1 MRSNISLKV
10 VMSMGNKSFNDR
22 MMLLIG
28 VPIVLAWVAFA
39 CLVIY
44 SGLNDEK
51 VINDI
56 DGYATLLAIIG
67 GPALLIVTSMLE
79 LWKSEQ
85 QGEINLHPDLVMQNQ
100 QIANLRA
107 EHDRT
112 MAINEQ
118 QHLQRLQAEEQKVNL
133 GIHPG
138 HIGHHHKEGEE

>member
-1 MRSNISLKV
+1 M
-10 VMSMGNKSFNDR
+10 NKSFNDR

-28 VPIVLAWVAFA
+28 VPIVLSWVAFA

-44 SGLNDEK
+44 SGLKDDK

-100 QIANLRA
+100 NIANLRA
-107 EHDRT
+107 EHDRIT
-112 MAINEQ
+112 ALKELEHRNLMD
-118 QHLQRLQAEEQKVNL
+118 AEERRVNL
-133 GIHPG
+133 GIMTNP
-138 HIGHHHKEGEE
+138 IEEILEDE

>member
-1 MRSNISLKV
+1 
-10 VMSMGNKSFNDR
+10 MGNKSFNDK

-44 SGLNDEK
+44 SGLQDDK

-112 MAINEQ
+112 IAIKEQ
-118 QHLQRLQAEEQKVNL
+118 QHKHQMDAEERRVNL
-133 GIHPG
+133 GIMGNPRV
-138 HIGHHHKEGEE
+138 EEE

>member
-1 MRSNISLKV
+1 MRSNISLQV
-10 VMSMGNKSFNDR
+10 VMSMGNKSFNDK

-44 SGLNDEK
+44 SGLQDDK

-112 MAINEQ
+112 MAISAQ
-118 QHLQRLQAEEQKVNL
+118 QHSQQMDAEERRVKL
-133 GIHPG
+133 GILGNPS
-138 HIGHHHKEGEE
+138 EEEE

>member
-1 MRSNISLKV
+1 
-10 VMSMGNKSFNDR
+10 MGNKSFNDK

-44 SGLNDEK
+44 SGLQDDK

-112 MAINEQ
+112 MAISAQKHSQ
-118 QHLQRLQAEEQKVNL
+118 QMDAEERRVKL
-133 GIHPG
+133 GILG
-138 HIGHHHKEGEE
+138 NSIEEEE

>member
-1 MRSNISLKV
+1 MG
-10 VMSMGNKSFNDR
+10 GNKSFNDK

-39 CLVIY
+39 CLVIW
-44 SGLNDEK
+44 SGLQDDK

-85 QGEINLHPDLVMQNQ
+85 QGEINLHPELVMRNQ
-100 QIANLRA
+100 DIATARA
-107 EHDRT
+107 EHDRV
-112 MAINEQ
+112 MAVSAQKHEQ
-118 QHLQRLQAEEQKVNL
+118 LMDAEERRVNL
-133 GIHPG
+133 GI
-138 HIGHHHKEGEE
+138 IGNPTEGEE

>member
-1 MRSNISLKV
+1 MRSNISLQV
-10 VMSMGNKSFNDR
+10 VMSMGNKSFNDK

-44 SGLNDEK
+44 SGLQDDK

-112 MAINEQ
+112 MAIRAQ
-118 QHLQRLQAEEQKVNL
+118 QHSQQMDAEERRVKL
-133 GIHPG
+133 GILG
-138 HIGHHHKEGEE
+138 NLSEEEE

>member
-1 MRSNISLKV
+1 MG
-10 VMSMGNKSFNDR
+10 GNKSFNDR

-39 CLVIY
+39 CLVIW
-44 SGLNDEK
+44 SGLQDDK

-85 QGEINLHPDLVMQNQ
+85 QGEINLHPELVMRNQ
-100 QIANLRA
+100 DIATA
-107 EHDRT
+107 HSEHDRI
-112 MAINEQ
+112 MALNAQ
-118 QHLQRLQAEEQKVNL
+118 KHMQKMDAEERRVHL
-133 GIHPG
+133 GIMG
-138 HIGHHHKEGEE
+138 DIAEGEE

>member
-1 MRSNISLKV
+1 
-10 VMSMGNKSFNDR
+10 MSMGNKSFNDK

-44 SGLNDEK
+44 SGLQDDK

-112 MAINEQ
+112 MAISAQ
-118 QHLQRLQAEEQKVNL
+118 KHSQLMDAEERRVKL
-133 GIHPG
+133 GILGNP
-138 HIGHHHKEGEE
+138 IEEEE

>member
-1 MRSNISLKV
+1 
-10 VMSMGNKSFNDR
+10 MGNKSFNDK

-44 SGLNDEK
+44 SGLQDEK

-112 MAINEQ
+112 MAISAQ
-118 QHLQRLQAEEQKVNL
+118 KHMQKMDAEERRVNL
-133 GIHPG
+133 GIMG
-138 HIGHHHKEGEE
+138 DVSEGEE

>member
-1 MRSNISLKV
+1 
-10 VMSMGNKSFNDR
+10 MGNKSFNDK

-44 SGLNDEK
+44 SGLQDEK

-67 GPALLIVTSMLE
+67 DPALLIVISMLE

-107 EHDRT
+107 
-112 MAINEQ
+112 
-118 QHLQRLQAEEQKVNL
+118 
-133 GIHPG
+133 
-138 HIGHHHKEGEE
+138 

>member
-1 MRSNISLKV
+1 M
-10 VMSMGNKSFNDR
+10 NKSFNDK

-39 CLVIY
+39 CLVIW
-44 SGLNDEK
+44 SGLQDDK

-107 EHDRT
+107 EHDRN
-112 MAINEQ
+112 MAISAQ
-118 QHLQRLQAEEQKVNL
+118 KHSQLMDAEERRVKL
-133 GIHPG
+133 GILG
-138 HIGHHHKEGEE
+138 NASEEEE

>member
-1 MRSNISLKV
+1 M
-10 VMSMGNKSFNDR
+10 NKSFNDR

-39 CLVIY
+39 CLVIW
-44 SGLNDEK
+44 SGLRDDK

-85 QGEINLHPDLVMQNQ
+85 QGEINLHPDLVMRNQ
-100 QIANLRA
+100 DIATARA
-107 EHDRT
+107 EHDRV
-112 MAINEQ
+112 MALNAQ
-118 QHLQRLQAEEQKVNL
+118 KHLQLMDAEERRVHL
-133 GIHPG
+133 GIMG
-138 HIGHHHKEGEE
+138 EVTEGEE

>member
-1 MRSNISLKV
+1 
-10 VMSMGNKSFNDR
+10 MSMGNKSFNDK

-44 SGLNDEK
+44 SGLQDDK

-112 MAINEQ
+112 MAIRAQ
-118 QHLQRLQAEEQKVNL
+118 QHSQQMDAEERRVKL
-133 GIHPG
+133 GILG
-138 HIGHHHKEGEE
+138 NLSEEEE

>member
-1 MRSNISLKV
+1 
-10 VMSMGNKSFNDR
+10 MGNKSFNDK

-44 SGLNDEK
+44 SGLQDDK

-107 EHDRT
+107 EHDRN
-112 MAINEQ
+112 MAISAQ
-118 QHLQRLQAEEQKVNL
+118 KHSQLMDAEERRVKL
-133 GIHPG
+133 GILG
-138 HIGHHHKEGEE
+138 NASEEEE